1 MSFLA
6 QKLELMRQK
15 KREFLENQRAANL
28 ARMAESQAQ
37 LQAKREASRALQ
49 MARHM
54 QPVSTFPPASQYGQP
69 VSQIIGGPYQT
80 QYAAP
85 PVSGHQ
91 QAYYPPP
98 GQDIP
103 PEGRPNN
110 W

>member
-1 MSFLA
+1 
-6 QKLELMRQK
+6 MRQK

-54 QPVSTFPPASQYGQP
+54 PVNSFPPVSQYGQP
-69 VSQIIGGPYQT
+69 VSQIIPGPYQT

-103 PEGRPNN
+103 PEGKILLTH
-110 W
+110 